1 MDPEAIVSA
10 WSAIPAP
17 TFFPCALCDANEE
30 SRASILD
37 TIICTRIVR
46 AAHSAGPARCRSAWP
61 SRDMRSHSQAPLQAI
76 RVRKVL
82 GGPIKIP

>member
-1 MDPEAIVSA
+1 
-10 WSAIPAP
+10 
-17 TFFPCALCDANEE
+17 
-30 SRASILD
+30 LD